1 MPKPVKWDEP
11 EPEPDPA
18 EDLVDRAQKRELC
31 VSVQTHFDAAT
42 RLQLW
47 GLVNQDAVTID
58 VWDGPESTEPSG

>member
-1 MPKPVKWDEP
+1 MKWDEP

-31 VSVQTHFDAAT
+31 LTVSVTFDAAQ

-47 GLVNQDAVTID
+47 GLVNQDAVTVD
-58 VWDGPESTEPSG
+58 PSDSPESTETSG